1 MGFTPPSRRLAHM
14 RYSLFSLPPHR
25 TVASLHR
32 RRHYRFHSTKSYIW
46 SGSLDFPSQSD
57 ALKRKL
63 NQTQPN
69 HTTSRT
75 WAKIFTWNPKNQL
88 NLKKITHTILNTT
101 QSCYPANDQIVG
113 ASTPPP
119 LPTVSWRR
127 AVRCGPKQKKAPWAR
142 AWTSVGDHEW
152 GRPRTMGCSAGSVWT
167 CILGILSL
175 ALAFT
180 VMIWLALT
188 FYVLIVTIFVK
199 IF

>member
-119 LPTVSWRR
+119 SPQSHGGERSAAARSRR
-127 AVRCGPKQKKAPWAR
+127 RPHGLVPEPLSEITSEDDPERWGVVLDQFGPVYLEYYH
-142 AWTSVGDHEW
+142 SH
-152 GRPRTMGCSAGSVWT
+152 
-167 CILGILSL
+167 
-175 ALAFT
+175 
-180 VMIWLALT
+180 
-188 FYVLIVTIFVK
+188 
-199 IF
+199 